1 MAEGADVD
9 VLVGAAGVLLAQL
22 LRTMTRHSPTTRM
35 SSPTS
40 TTLPKHHRRV
50 ARAPTQLILTIL
62 LLPTRTATRS
72 ELTTKINNNK
82 NKNNKNNH
90 KNNSKNNDSLVSL
103 EKTGVDAVVRA
114 DADEEVVASTTT
126 LA

>member
-9 VLVGAAGVLLAQL
+9 VLVGVAGVLLAQL

-40 TTLPKHHRRV
+40 TTLPKHHRHV
-50 ARAPTQLILTIL
+50 ARAPTQLILTILL

-82 NKNNKNNH
+82 NKNNKNN
-90 KNNSKNNDSLVSL
+90 SKNNDSLFSL

-114 DADEEVVASTTT
+114 DVDEEVVASTTT